1 MSEIDLEHNNT
12 SKEDTPLIN
21 GSTTTKK
28 NSPSSSETTTKNTYY
43 TDGEYNFHSLETFLM
58 PILILVGCILLLGLI
73 VGVYGLSIVDRN
85 KANTN
90 PICKT
95 ELSWIRVYCWLIVTC
110 LALGIIAAPLGT
122 ENPVAVCFGSLG
134 GFLGIFQLGWAA
146 YGIKIFFN
154 VPICPITEIHSFGLV
169 MTWIF
174 IVVSAISCC
183 CCCLGSLF
191 IMAAGNGR

>member
-1 MSEIDLEHNNT
+1 MSELDLEHNNT

-21 GSTTTKK
+21 GSTTTK
-28 NSPSSSETTTKNTYY
+28 NNPPSSSTPDRM
-43 TDGEYNFHSLETFLM
+43 TDLYMDSLPFLM

-73 VGVYGLSIVDRN
+73 AGVYGLSIVDRN

-122 ENPVAVCFGSLG
+122 ENPVAAIFGSLG
-134 GFLGIFQLGWAA
+134 GFLGIFQLGWATW
-146 YGIKIFFN
+146 GIKIFFN

-174 IVVSAISCC
+174 IVASAISCC

-191 IMAAGNGR
+191 VMAAGR

>member
-21 GSTTTKK
+21 GSTTTK
-28 NSPSSSETTTKNTYY
+28 NNPPSSSDSTPDRM
-43 TDGEYNFHSLETFLM
+43 TDLYMDSLPFLM

-95 ELSWIRVYCWLIVTC
+95 ELRWIRVYCWLIVTC

-191 IMAAGNGR
+191 VMAAGNGR